1 MKLKR
6 SNDRK
11 VANAVS
17 PNGKTATIANTFGL
31 PSGKAYSCPGETSVC
46 AKVCYAGKLEKVY
59 KGVRDTLLHNWN
71 LLKDADH
78 DTMENLLQEMIND
91 FKKDCDKRE
100 APKLFRIHWDGDFF
114 SDEYAFAWKH
124 VILNNPDVQFWV
136 YTRVAS
142 AADMLKNIDNLSLY
156 FSTDSENKD
165 IAISLNK
172 DKGIRLAYLADT
184 FAIGQED
191 LKAMIGKPGAK
202 CPENKK
208 AIPLIDKE
216 GSACVKCSLCVYNKA
231 DIVFSA
237 KKKQKGQHG
246 NPNYSISNVPN
257 AYGHGR

>member
-6 SNDRK
+6 SMDRK
-11 VANAVS
+11 VTNAVS
-17 PNGKTATIANTFGL
+17 KNGKTATIANTFGL

-46 AKVCYAGKLEKVY
+46 AKVCYAGKLERVY

-78 DTMENLLQEMIND
+78 DTMETLLQDMIDD
-91 FKKDCDKRE
+91 FKKDCEKRNAE
-100 APKLFRIHWDGDFF
+100 KLFRIHWDGDFF
-114 SDEYAFAWKH
+114 SDEYAFVWKH
-124 VILNNPDVQFWV
+124 IILNNPDIQFWV

-142 AADMLKNIDNLSLY
+142 AANILKGIDNLSLY

-165 IAISLNK
+165 IAINLNK

-184 FAIGQED
+184 FAIGQAD

-208 AIPLIDKE
+208 AIPLISQA
-216 GSACVKCSLCVYNKA
+216 GSACVTCSLCVYNKA

-237 KKKQKGQHG
+237 KKK
-246 NPNYSISNVPN
+246 
-257 AYGHGR
+257 